1 MDKKIN
7 FEDIFL
13 SFIGDGKN
21 TKWQLDNNLNILD
34 LADKKVLLAADVI
47 LALIPISTKEG
58 VFEFTDTNS
67 ILDLLR
73 RERPDIYN
81 ILIAHPRGR
90 VWVGDQII
98 NFKRRFLK

>member
-34 LADKKVLLAADVI
+34 LADKKVLLAADII

-73 RERPDIYN
+73 RERHDIYK
-81 ILIAHPRGR
+81 ILIEHPNGR
-90 VWVGDQII
+90 IWVGDQII

>member
-34 LADKKVLLAADVI
+34 LADKKVLLAADII

-73 RERPDIYN
+73 RERHDIYK
-81 ILIAHPRGR
+81 ILIAHPNGR
-90 VWVGDQII
+90 VWVGNQII